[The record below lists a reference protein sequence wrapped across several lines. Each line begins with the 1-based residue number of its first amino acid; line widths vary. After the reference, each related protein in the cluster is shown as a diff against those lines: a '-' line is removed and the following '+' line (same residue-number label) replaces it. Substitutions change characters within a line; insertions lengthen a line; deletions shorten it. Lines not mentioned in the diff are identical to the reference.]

1 MKILVIG
8 STGKISK
15 EYYKENIYKKNLL
28 FTSSKKKNKK
38 VIFFD
43 ITKTDISPIIKNNN
57 ISKVI
62 IFSAISNPE
71 ECKLKKKESYNI
83 NVIYTKKLIQKL
95 ISLKIYFIFFSS
107 EYVFDGIRG
116 SYTEKSKVNTKM
128 IYGKH
133 KIDIENYIRSKKYKK
148 SLILRISKTFGTNL
162 KDGTFFSGYL
172 KLYLNGQ
179 RNFEIASD
187 QFFSPLYVKDLIKL
201 IDIAL
206 KKNLIGLY
214 NVCGDDISSRI
225 GFIKKIFLKQKIY
238 DAKLIDVSM
247 KKFDNKI
254 FYPLNTSMRNDK
266 IKTATNFNFSK
277 LKNLKFK

>member
-1 MKILVIG
+1 
-8 STGKISK
+8 
-15 EYYKENIYKKNLL
+15 
-28 FTSSKKKNKK
+28 
-38 VIFFD
+38 
-43 ITKTDISPIIKNNN
+43 
-57 ISKVI
+57 
-62 IFSAISNPE
+62 
-71 ECKLKKKESYNI
+71 
-83 NVIYTKKLIQKL
+83 
-95 ISLKIYFIFFSS
+95 
-107 EYVFDGIRG
+107 
-116 SYTEKSKVNTKM
+116 
-128 IYGKH
+128 
-133 KIDIENYIRSKKYKK
+133 
-148 SLILRISKTFGTNL
+148 
-162 KDGTFFSGYL
+162 L

-238 DAKLIDVSM
+238 DAKLIEVSM

-254 FYPLNTSMRNDK
+254 FYPLNTSMRNNK